1 LDKNGFAQG
10 FKEDF
15 FCCGITYFLVEEL
28 KEGKFDFGIFDELT
42 DLLRGLQDL
51 WDL

>member
-1 LDKNGFAQG
+1 
-10 FKEDF
+10 
-15 FCCGITYFLVEEL
+15 VEEV

-51 WDL
+51 YEEIISFWTVKWEF